1 MNKLETYS
9 FDLDEPNLPVQDEI
23 EQQDTEVEDQDD
35 LELDDTQEDSQ
46 EQDTTEQTDGK
57 DPLAQATYEKYV
69 ELGILESVETFD
81 GTFDSL
87 EGLMEDV
94 PTKLLNQALL
104 ELPEQSRSVLQ
115 FISAG
120 GTNITKE
127 EIINFVK
134 SWEEE
139 NRTSF
144 ELEDEARNYLAETLK
159 KQGLRDKAIQAQLD
173 DLEDE
178 GELLNEANKQLAEEN
193 TKTQKLIE
201 SKKVQTEQQKQSERQ
216 YYSAINEELKALNY
230 SKRKVEDIQKTMNNA
245 NKVLNSIYAKPKA
258 VVQLMDLLTKFNGET
273 FDLSDFEKQGTA
285 KAVSTIQA
293 ALNKS
298 AQNSAGTKT
307 SSTTVSKV
315 LSNPN
320 RFEFTVD

>member
-1 MNKLETYS
+1 MNKLENFS
-9 FDLDEPNLPVQDEI
+9 FDLDDEPNLPVQDEI

-35 LELDDTQEDSQ
+35 LELDDPQEDSQ
-46 EQDTTEQTDGK
+46 EQDTEQTDGK

-69 ELGILESVETFD
+69 ELGILEPDESFD
-81 GTFDSL
+81 GTFVSL
-87 EGLMEDV
+87 EERMEDV

-104 ELPEQSRSVLQ
+104 ELPEQGRAVLQ

-120 GTNITKE
+120 GSNITKE

-134 SWEEE
+134 AWEEE

-159 KQGLRDKAIQAQLD
+159 KQGYKRSAIEAQLNE
-173 DLEDE
+173 LEDD
-178 GELLNEANKQLAEEN
+178 GELLVEANKLLAEEN

-201 SKKVQTEQQKQSERQ
+201 SKKAQTEQNKQSERQ

-230 SKRKVEDIQKTMNNA
+230 SKRKTEDIQKTLNNA
-245 NKVLNSIYAKPKA
+245 NKVLSNIYAKPKA
-258 VVQLMDLLTKFNGET
+258 VVQLMDLLTKFNGEE
-273 FDLSDFEKQGTA
+273 FDLSDFEKQGTT

-298 AQNSAGTKT
+298 GQNSAGTKT

>member
-1 MNKLETYS
+1 MNKLENFS
-9 FDLDEPNLPVQDEI
+9 FDLDDEPNLPVQDEI

-46 EQDTTEQTDGK
+46 EQDTEQTDGK

-69 ELGILESVETFD
+69 ELGILEPDESFD
-81 GTFDSL
+81 GTFVSL
-87 EGLMEDV
+87 EERMEDV
-94 PTKLLNQALL
+94 PNKLLNQALL

-201 SKKVQTEQQKQSERQ
+201 SKKVQTEQNKQSERQ

-230 SKRKVEDIQKTMNNA
+230 SKRKTEDIQKTLNNA
-245 NKVLNSIYAKPKA
+245 NKVLSNIYAKPKA
-258 VVQLMDLLTKFNGET
+258 VVQLMDLLTKFNGEE
-273 FDLSDFEKQGTA
+273 FDLSDFEKQGTT

-298 AQNSAGTKT
+298 GQNSAGTKT
-307 SSTTVSKV
+307 SSTAVSKV